1 MTRIEQ
7 YLHLPGDNDS
17 EVWDH
22 LKNYVIDEA
31 KFSNNTTKDAV
42 LSCIKYEE
50 KKIVAS
56 VPEGLN
62 VPNSPFPVPRNN
74 LSSAIAS
81 KPTIVH
87 ALKRYNEFIS
97 IINFLVPKD
106 ITQKMK
112 DGDDAVRVEEG
123 IYKLSKLLNS
133 HRLKFLDTI

>member
-7 YLHLPGDNDS
+7 YLYLPGDNDS
-17 EVWDH
+17 DVWDH
-22 LKNYVIDEA
+22 LKNYVNNEA
-31 KFSNNTTKDAV
+31 KFSNTTTKDAV

-62 VPNSPFPVPRNN
+62 VPNSPFPVPRDD
-74 LSSAIAS
+74 LLSAIAS

-97 IINFLVPKD
+97 IINFLAPKD

-123 IYKLSKLLNS
+123 IYKLSKLL
-133 HRLKFLDTI
+133 